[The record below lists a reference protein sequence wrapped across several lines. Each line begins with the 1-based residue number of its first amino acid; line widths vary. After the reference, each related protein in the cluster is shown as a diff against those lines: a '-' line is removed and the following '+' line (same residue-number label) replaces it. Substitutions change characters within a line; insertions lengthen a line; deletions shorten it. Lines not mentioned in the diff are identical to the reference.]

1 MAMVLA
7 QGRFWR
13 ASLRKGGAA
22 VSLTILRE
30 SLPPEL
36 EEVRDLKIEVPLEDW
51 YRVVRQI
58 RSDRK
63 LLGGILLDFAKNKDQ
78 LSEVVGNDRLF
89 LALQPVVRDA
99 TVTLV
104 EEGVLTLVP
113 VAAEA

>member
-1 MAMVLA
+1 MTTVLA

-13 ASLRKGGAA
+13 ASLGKGSDA
-22 VSLTILRE
+22 VSLTILRDA
-30 SLPPEL
+30 LPPEL
-36 EEVRDLKIEVPLEDW
+36 EEVRDLKIEVPLVDW

-78 LSEVVGNDRLF
+78 LSEVVASDRLF
-89 LALQPVVRDA
+89 LALQRVVRDA

-113 VAAEA
+113 VAGEA

>member
-1 MAMVLA
+1 MVLA

-13 ASLRKGGAA
+13 ATLGKGNAA
-22 VSLTILRE
+22 VILSVLRE
-30 SLPPEL
+30 SLAPEL

-51 YRVVRQI
+51 HRLVRKV

-63 LLGGILLDFAKNKDQ
+63 LFGGILLDFAKNKDH
-78 LSEVVGNDRLF
+78 LSLAVGSDRLYQ
-89 LALQPVVRDA
+89 ALQRVVHDA
-99 TVTLV
+99 TVALV